1 MLILWI
7 KKQNIIR
14 VKPIVRTVLQIL
26 INKFVFWEMVKMC
39 QSKADIYPE
48 RALICLTAELK
59 GKKNK
64 TFTYLM
70 DQKVLKTSILYD
82 HNFFLN
88 SRDLID
94 SSFCMQS
101 CLVLS
106 TFFLP
111 YLPFTALCWNNNL
124 SRFAEHGTY
133 STPCCCGEGRHQH
146 CEHSSAL
153 WKD

>member
-1 MLILWI
+1 
-7 KKQNIIR
+7 
-14 VKPIVRTVLQIL
+14 
-26 INKFVFWEMVKMC
+26 MVKMC

-94 SSFCMQS
+94 SSFCMLS

-111 YLPFTALCWNNNL
+111 YLPFTATFVCVGTITYLVLQNMERTPLHVAVEKGDINIVNILLHCEKINVDAPRSPDSKKNNL
-124 SRFAEHGTY
+124 S
-133 STPCCCGEGRHQH
+133 
-146 CEHSSAL
+146 
-153 WKD
+153 